1 MASKKKSNRAR
12 TYARNRTVVSRKGY
26 ENVWETDGVYLL
38 KLIATALAGLLWLRL
53 ASPVVLFNT
62 IPIGAL
68 PVGALVALVLIASL
82 EKAQFNRKI
91 MYALLVVVTI
101 VGFFVDAG
109 VVI

>member
-1 MASKKKSNRAR
+1 MTSKKKSNRER

-26 ENVWETDGVYLL
+26 ENVWESDGVYLL
-38 KLIATALAGLLWLRL
+38 KLMLTAIGGLLWLRL
-53 ASPVVLFNT
+53 ADPVILFNS
-62 IPIGAL
+62 I
-68 PVGALVALVLIASL
+68 PVGAIPVGAIVALILIASL

-109 VVI
+109 IVI

>member
-1 MASKKKSNRAR
+1 MATKKKSNRER

-38 KLIATALAGLLWLRL
+38 KLMATAIAGLLWLRL
-53 ASPVVLFNT
+53 ESPIIFFNS
-62 IPIGAL
+62 IPLGAI
-68 PVGALVALVLIASL
+68 PVGTMIALLLIATL

-91 MYALLVVVTI
+91 MYALLVVVSI

-109 VVI
+109 IVI

>member
-1 MASKKKSNRAR
+1 MSSKKKSNRQR
-12 TYARNRTVVSRKGY
+12 TYARNRTVVSRRGY

-38 KLIATALAGLLWLRL
+38 KLMATAMAGLLWLRL
-53 ASPVVLFNT
+53 ANPIILFNA
-62 IPIGAL
+62 I
-68 PVGALVALVLIASL
+68 PVGAVPVGAMVALILIATL

-109 VVI
+109 IVI